1 MLFCFW
7 NFFFSQTS
15 CISWRCS
22 FYWLIILPLSSLQLM
37 SYAFFLFSVMCKVIW
52 YCITCHRMYEF
63 AFSEFKTS
71 NAVPSHTHTLILY
84 HTRTYNFVVPSTD
97 REIVFNVHQH
107 IDKAIAPLIGIQ
119 CMAIINLNTE
129 DSLID
134 YCTDG
139 AVVCLRWGACPCKQR
154 ARIKW

>member
-1 MLFCFW
+1 
-7 NFFFSQTS
+7 
-15 CISWRCS
+15 
-22 FYWLIILPLSSLQLM
+22 
-37 SYAFFLFSVMCKVIW
+37 
-52 YCITCHRMYEF
+52 MYEF

-139 AVVCLRWGACPCKQR
+139 AVVCLR
-154 ARIKW
+154 